1 MLGPQRA
8 FTSLVYA
15 HVGRTQIVP
24 RDCAVGAAPELGIIF
39 PGDYVKPE
47 DYNPV
52 AREAFGRSLIDIG
65 VSIFKG
71 VVLLLTVVPL
81 AAIFKSAFDRGEEVS
96 FLAIVNNLSPG
107 TQWLF
112 IGLLGVAFVSGYVFR
127 KEGLRHL
134 HELEE

>member
-1 MLGPQRA
+1 M
-8 FTSLVYA
+8 
-15 HVGRTQIVP
+15 
-24 RDCAVGAAPELGIIF
+24 
-39 PGDYVKPE
+39 
-47 DYNPV
+47 
-52 AREAFGRSLIDIG
+52 
-65 VSIFKG
+65 
-71 VVLLLTVVPL
+71 VPL
-81 AAIFKSAFDRGEEVS
+81 AAIFKSAFDGGEEVS